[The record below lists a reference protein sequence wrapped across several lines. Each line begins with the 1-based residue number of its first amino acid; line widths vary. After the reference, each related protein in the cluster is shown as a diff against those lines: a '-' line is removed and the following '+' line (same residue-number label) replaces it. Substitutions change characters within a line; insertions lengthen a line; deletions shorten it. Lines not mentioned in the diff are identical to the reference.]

1 VCPMSSLLR
10 DLRHAWRSLRQSPGF
25 TIVAVLTLAVGIGA
39 NTAIFSF
46 LDGLLLKPLPYPD
59 ADRIVRVMEK
69 PPRGE
74 RNGISTLNFL
84 DWQKDNAVFDFMSAQ
99 SGDAVTLT
107 GGSEPVQLRG
117 GLVSAEYFKIF
128 NIEPALGRAFLPGE
142 DQLGRHQVVVISHAL
157 WVSQFGADPSIVNRT
172 ILLNNEPHTVI
183 GVLPED
189 SAFDRAVNQVWRPL
203 AFKPSNMT
211 RDFHWLTSFAR
222 LKDGVTLQ
230 QAQGGMDT
238 IGKRIEGDFPAS
250 NKGWGVIVERYSD
263 ILIGNEN
270 RTVVLMM
277 ISATGFVLLIGCANL
292 ANLALARGVSR
303 EREVV
308 VRASLGAGRWDL
320 IRQFLTENVVLA
332 ICGGLLGI
340 IVGYALMNGI
350 KLMLPPFPFPREVDV
365 TMDGRVLLFAAVVSV
380 LTGLLF
386 GMAPALQATKPDLAA
401 SMKEE
406 GRGSSGGVGRRRLR
420 DSLIV
425 AEIALAFVL
434 LVVSGLMMRSF
445 FGILNVDTGF
455 DATNLLTMRL
465 PTTVEQFPDPE
476 QLNRYLREVRTAVEA
491 VPGVRETAF
500 SCAPPLQGS
509 CYGMPMQVASKP
521 LVDRANR
528 DGGFYKVVS
537 PSYFTTLGIKPLK
550 GRLLSDRD
558 TSSSPPVLVMNERL
572 AKRYFPDQDP
582 IGQRIL
588 IQKII
593 PGKTELGDD
602 VAWEVVGIIGD
613 EKIGGPTDDR
623 SAGVYVS
630 NEQTPVYGLVLSVRA
645 SLNPL
650 TLQTPITAAI
660 RSVNKNQAISDVRTV
675 EQIKDQSMGGR
686 RLVAVLLGTF
696 ATVALVLAGLGIY
709 GVISYNV
716 AQRTREMGIR
726 AALGATERSLLRLI
740 LDRGVRL
747 TLIGLA
753 IGVVGAIGLTR
764 LMASLLFG
772 VSARDPM
779 TMVSMAATLA
789 AVAVTASYVPARRAT
804 RVDPVV
810 ALRYE

>member
-1 VCPMSSLLR
+1 MSALLG
-10 DLRHAWRSLRQSPGF
+10 DLRHAGRTLRQSPGF

-84 DWQKDNAVFDFMSAQ
+84 DWQKDNSVFDFMSAQ

-107 GGSEPVQLRG
+107 GGTEPVQLRA
-117 GLVSAEYFKIF
+117 GLVSADYFKVF
-128 NIEPALGRAFLPGE
+128 AIEPALGRTFLPGE
-142 DQLGRHQVVVISHAL
+142 DQPGKHQVAVISHAL
-157 WVSQFGADPSIVNRT
+157 WVSQFGADSTIVNRT
-172 ILLNNEPHTVI
+172 VLLNNEPHTII
-183 GVLPED
+183 GVLPEG
-189 SAFDRAVNQVWRPL
+189 SAFDRAFPQIWRPL

-230 QAQGGMDT
+230 QAQAGMDT
-238 IGKRIEGDFPAS
+238 IGKRIERDFPAS
-250 NKGWGVIVERYSD
+250 NKGWGVIVERYAD
-263 ILIGNEN
+263 TLVGTEN
-270 RTVVLMM
+270 RTIVLLM

-303 EREVV
+303 EREVI

-320 IRQFLTENVVLA
+320 IRQFLTENVVLSL
-332 ICGGLLGI
+332 CGGGLGI
-340 IVGYALMNGI
+340 VVGYALMNGI
-350 KLMLPPFPFPREVDV
+350 KLMMPPFPFAREVNV
-365 TMDGRVLLFAAVVSV
+365 TMDGRVMLFAAVVSV

-425 AEIALAFVL
+425 AEVALAFVL

-455 DATNLLTMRL
+455 NSTNLLTMTL

-476 QLNRYLREVRTAVEA
+476 QLNRYLREVRAAVEA
-491 VPGVRETAF
+491 VPGVRETAY
-500 SCAPPLQGS
+500 SCAAPMQGS
-509 CYGMPMQVASKP
+509 CYGMPMQVANKP
-521 LVDRANR
+521 LVDVANR
-528 DGGFYKVVS
+528 DGGFYKIVS
-537 PSYFTTLGIKPLK
+537 PSYFSTLGIKPLK

-572 AKRYFPDQDP
+572 ARRYFPSEDP

-588 IQKII
+588 IQKIV
-593 PGKTELGDD
+593 PGKTELGADIS
-602 VAWEVVGIIGD
+602 WEVVGVIGD

-630 NEQTPVYGLVLSVRA
+630 NEQTPVYRVIMSIRGSV
-645 SLNPL
+645 NPL

-660 RSVNKNQAISDVRTV
+660 RSVNKDQAISDVRTV
-675 EQIKDQSMGGR
+675 DQIKDQSMGGR

-716 AQRTREMGIR
+716 AQRTREIGIR
-726 AALGATERSLLRLI
+726 AALGATESSLLRLI

-747 TLIGLA
+747 TMIGLI
-753 IGVVGAIGLTR
+753 IGVAGAIGLTR

-772 VSARDPM
+772 VGARDPM
-779 TMVSMAATLA
+779 TMVSVGVVLA
-789 AVAVTASYVPARRAT
+789 AVAVAASYVPARRAT

>member
-1 VCPMSSLLR
+1 MSSLLR
-10 DLRHAWRSLRQSPGF
+10 DLRHAVRSLRQSPGF

-46 LDGLLLKPLPYPD
+46 LDGMLLRPLPYPD

-84 DWQKDNAVFDFMSAQ
+84 DWQKDNTVFDFMSAQ

-107 GGSEPVQLRG
+107 GGTEPVQVRG
-117 GLVSAEYFKIF
+117 GLVSADYFKVF
-128 NIEPALGRAFLPGE
+128 AIEPAPGRTFLPGE
-142 DQLGRHQVVVISHAL
+142 DQLGKHQVVVISHAL
-157 WVSQFGADPSIVNRT
+157 WATQFGADPSIVNRS
-172 ILLNNEPHTVI
+172 ILLNGEPHTVI
-183 GVLPED
+183 GVLPGG
-189 SAFDRAVNQVWRPL
+189 SAFDRAFPQLWRPL
-203 AFKPSNMT
+203 AFKSSNMT

-230 QAQGGMDT
+230 QAQAGMDT
-238 IGKRIEGDFPAS
+238 IGKRIEQDFPAS
-250 NKGWGVIVERYSD
+250 NKGWGVIVERYAD
-263 ILIGNEN
+263 TLIGTEN
-270 RTVVLMM
+270 RTIVLLM

-303 EREVV
+303 EREVI

-320 IRQFLTENVVLA
+320 IRQFLTENVVLS
-332 ICGGLLGI
+332 ICGGLLGVI
-340 IVGYALMNGI
+340 IGYALMNGI
-350 KLMLPPFPFPREVDV
+350 KLMMPPFPFAREVV
-365 TMDGRVLLFAAVVSV
+365 IAMDGRVMLFAAVVSIF
-380 LTGLLF
+380 TGLLF

-406 GRGSSGGVGRRRLR
+406 SRGSSGGVSRRRLR

-425 AEIALAFVL
+425 AEVALAFVL

-455 DATNLLTMRL
+455 DSTNLLTMRL

-476 QLNRYLREVRTAVEA
+476 QLNRYLSEVRTAVEA
-491 VPGVRETAF
+491 VPGVRETAY
-500 SCAPPLQGS
+500 SCAPPMQGT
-509 CYGMPMQVASKP
+509 CYGMPMQVANSP

-537 PSYFTTLGIKPLK
+537 PSYFTTLGIKPIK

-572 AKRYFPDQDP
+572 AKRYFPNEDP
-582 IGQRIL
+582 IGHRIL
-588 IQKII
+588 IQKIV
-593 PGKTELGDD
+593 PGKTELGND
-602 VAWEVVGIIGD
+602 VSWEVIGVIGD

-630 NEQTPVYGLVLSVRA
+630 NEQTPVYGLVMSIRA
-645 SLNPL
+645 SVNPM
-650 TLQTPITAAI
+650 TLQAPITAAI
-660 RSVNKNQAISDVRTV
+660 RSVNKDQAISDVRTV
-675 EQIKDQSMGGR
+675 DQIKNQSMGGR
-686 RLVAVLLGTF
+686 RLVSVLLGTF
-696 ATVALVLAGLGIY
+696 GTVALVLAGLGIY

-716 AQRTREMGIR
+716 AQRTREIGIR
-726 AALGATERSLLRLI
+726 AALGATQRSLLRLI

-753 IGVVGAIGLTR
+753 IGVAGAIGLTR
-764 LMASLLFG
+764 LLASLLFG
-772 VSARDPM
+772 IGARDPL
-779 TMVSMAATLA
+779 TMVSVGIILA
-789 AVAVTASYVPARRAT
+789 AVAVMASYVPARRAM